1 MLTGISPPPRRYKN
15 ECGKCDEKLSKWG
28 IYQWKKAHSTTR
40 RFSGLTDSLKR
51 KGGMLS
57 AQSVCGFYL
66 PSCYS
71 WFQCAWHNDENICG
85 LKDAC
90 YFNKSIAWE
99 TDLEKKCSVQAWK
112 FAKKGTICLQFS
124 QQWNSMKAT
133 EGCSEKACKNWNTTA
148 VVCRLIN
155 EPKFIK
161 RTWKNT

>member
-1 MLTGISPPPRRYKN
+1 MLTGISPPLRRYKN

-28 IYQWKKAHSTTR
+28 IYQWKKAHSTPR

-51 KGGMLS
+51 KGGGLL
-57 AQSVCGFYL
+57 QSVCGFYL

-112 FAKKGTICLQFS
+112 FAKKDNLSSIFATMKLNESNWRLLGKSLQ
-124 QQWNSMKAT
+124 KLKH
-133 EGCSEKACKNWNTTA
+133 CSS
-148 VVCRLIN
+148 IN

-161 RTWKNT
+161 RTWKNTQE